1 MGTARRLRGLTF
13 PASQTGGDRI
23 ERREA
28 PSARRRGRVRLE
40 LLGHLGEVPSRYG
53 LTEFGLDSDLV
64 EEVVGELP
72 RLVEV
77 GSSGRPVD
85 VAVSVGD
92 LDTAKPQLLRAI
104 L

>member
-1 MGTARRLRGLTF
+1 
-13 PASQTGGDRI
+13 
-23 ERREA
+23 
-28 PSARRRGRVRLE
+28 
-40 LLGHLGEVPSRYG
+40 